1 MHDPVVNSVCYI
13 EIKMNTL
20 GSLNIYCYRI
30 LALSTSS
37 KHNIAFINRICII
50 MSKFA
55 FMRMLGRITTPNKQ
69 SPACVTVW
77 DLKNLCKVFQK
88 MIAFNQKFFL

>member
-1 MHDPVVNSVCYI
+1 MLYRNKNEYIRQFEYILLPNSRTEY
-13 EIKMNTL
+13 
-20 GSLNIYCYRI
+20 
-30 LALSTSS
+30 